1 MLKDK
6 QERGKR
12 MALSNVALFGG
23 AFLTPVVAG
32 KISHS
37 MGWQWTF
44 YFVAIFTAAAFPLM
58 FFFVPET
65 AFRRA
70 HHLNTDFEGDADRS
84 HCQHGPH
91 AGDRNMSESQRQ
103 LSDAVA
109 ENGAA
114 RNDEEAALSALEEKG
129 IPSSRDGEVPQGTVP
144 AKASFV
150 QSLKL
155 FNGRKTDEDFLK
167 LLLRPFPLFLH
178 PGILWVSLLAH
189 DA

>member
-1 MLKDK
+1 
-6 QERGKR
+6 

-32 KISHS
+32 KISHT

-44 YFVAIFTAAAFPLM
+44 YFVAIFTAVTFPLM

-70 HHLNTDFEGDADRS
+70 KHLNTDFEGDSHRS
-84 HCQHGPH
+84 QRRHSPH
-91 AGDRNMSESQRQ
+91 AGGDMSESQKQ
-103 LSDAVA
+103 LSNSVK

-114 RNDEEAALSALEEKG
+114 MTDEQAASSAPDEKEM
-129 IPSSRDGEVPQGTVP
+129 PAPHDREVSRAAVP

-155 FNGRKTDEDFLK
+155 FNGRKTDENFFK

-189 DA
+189 RPA